1 MRRTRVVIATVT
13 ALGLF
18 GPVGLA
24 MADDLPEPSQGCEHA
39 AEGKNKHCDAQT
51 TFGFSSQNDENPD
64 PGHDPDPDHDG
75 VQTRTNTPLDNCP
88 DAYNPKQGDYD
99 RDGIGNVCDHA
110 LDNPAEGDGVCDADA
125 ALCGEPDLRID
136 DDADDPKYVN
146 DTDGDGFGDEDEDGV
161 GASD

>member
-39 AEGKNKHCDAQT
+39 AEGKNKHCDPQAT
-51 TFGFSSQNDENPD
+51 TARFAGQNGE
-64 PGHDPDPDHDG
+64 DPDPDDDG
-75 VQTRTNTPLDNCP
+75 VETSTNAPLDNCP

-125 ALCGEPDLRID
+125 ALCGEPDTRTD
-136 DDADDPKYVN
+136 DDADDPKYDN
-146 DTDGDGFGDEDEDGV
+146 DTDGDGFGDEDEDAV